1 MMNQRLMALSLTL
14 LALTAACKQ
23 MPSKPDDAEGSVARY
38 VDSAAL
44 ANGGGSSNEQ
54 ILTSVA
60 LQHVSAA
67 DAEAR
72 LQAKLPE
79 GVRVSRGADAK
90 QLLIQGPGQAVSESI
105 KELARIDV
113 R

>member
-1 MMNQRLMALSLTL
+1 MYQRLLALSIAL
-14 LALTAACKQ
+14 LALTAACRQ
-23 MPSKPDDAEGSVARY
+23 MPSKSDEAEGSVARY
-38 VDSAAL
+38 VDAAAL
-44 ANGGGSSNEQ
+44 TSGGGSSHEQ
-54 ILTSVA
+54 VLTSVA

-90 QLLIQGPGQAVSESI
+90 QLLIQGPGQAVRESI
-105 KELARIDV
+105 EELARIDV

>member
-1 MMNQRLMALSLTL
+1 MCKRLLDVWLVL
-14 LALTAACKQ
+14 LAPTAACRQ
-23 MPSKPDDAEGSVARY
+23 MPSKPDDAAGSVARY

-44 ANGGGSSNEQ
+44 ARGGRTSNEQ
-54 ILTSVA
+54 VLTSVA
-60 LQHVSAA
+60 LQHLSAA

-79 GVRVSRGADAK
+79 GVRTSRGADAK

>member
-1 MMNQRLMALSLTL
+1 MYQRLLALSIAL
-14 LALTAACKQ
+14 LALTAACRQ
-23 MPSKPDDAEGSVARY
+23 IPSKSDDSEGSLARY

-44 ANGGGSSNEQ
+44 ASAGGSSNDQ
-54 ILTSVA
+54 VLTSVA

-72 LQAKLPE
+72 LQAKLPD
-79 GVRVSRGADAK
+79 GVRVSRGADPK
-90 QLLIQGPGQAVSESI
+90 QLLIQGPGQAVRESI
-105 KELARIDV
+105 QELARIDV